1 MFIGLFF
8 SPLAQFVMILL
19 SKMQSFIHI
28 CKNIKTLDST
38 QLLEQLPSSF
48 LFPILDAAPHCSLK
62 LGVFHLS
69 RAFLFYKGLR
79 YRKLWTGGV
88 AWGGAWGKGTV
99 RMSWGPCIQDSI
111 LAEREDGSG
120 RELNSCSGL
129 AGKGGVWEE
138 GRAPLRCPQPGS
150 PATEGSVCQAL
161 PWSSP
166 AAPPFYTG
174 GGGGVGG
181 GRASGPAHAFLQ
193 HPPCLGETAPHLRS
207 FLYSDEC
214 QKGTPPFISQS

>member
-1 MFIGLFF
+1 
-8 SPLAQFVMILL
+8 MILL

-48 LFPILDAAPHCSLK
+48 LFPILHAAPRCSLK

-88 AWGGAWGKGTV
+88 ARGGAWGEGTV

-150 PATEGSVCQAL
+150 PATEDSVCQAL

-174 GGGGVGG
+174 GGGE
-181 GRASGPAHAFLQ
+181 RASGPAHEFLQ
-193 HPPCLGETAPHLRS
+193 HPPCLGETASHLRS

>member
-1 MFIGLFF
+1 MYSSEIFQVAFLKLFM
-8 SPLAQFVMILL
+8 LLFVNPPGRDCINKATKLMAYR
-19 SKMQSFIHI
+19 S
-28 CKNIKTLDST
+28 
-38 QLLEQLPSSF
+38 
-48 LFPILDAAPHCSLK
+48 FPITDK
-62 LGVFHLS
+62 QFHQLN
-69 RAFLFYKGLR
+69 F
-79 YRKLWTGGV
+79 
-88 AWGGAWGKGTV
+88 
-99 RMSWGPCIQDSI
+99 

-150 PATEGSVCQAL
+150 PATEDSVCQAL

-174 GGGGVGG
+174 GGGE
-181 GRASGPAHAFLQ
+181 RASGPAHEFLQ
-193 HPPCLGETAPHLRS
+193 HPPCLGETASHLRS